1 MSNDP
6 DKYKGFKEGKFNR
19 SDFKPSVFKP
29 SREKNKPGTTVFIDE
44 SGEKMTKEEYAK
56 KIEKEESKPKF
67 KRILDALL
75 NRKTKTKTGSG
86 KPIGA
91 GIYGK
96 GPLGKNFIGK
106 KLNMGGVMKNR
117 GGTFKG
123 TF

>member
-19 SDFKPSVFKP
+19 SDFKPSEFKP
-29 SREKNKPGTTVFIDE
+29 SRESNKLMQKNIKTYFIDE

-67 KRILDALL
+67 KRILGALF
-75 NRKTKTKTGSG
+75 NRRAKNLPRGDITKKM
-86 KPIGA
+86 
-91 GIYGK
+91 
-96 GPLGKNFIGK
+96 
-106 KLNMGGVMKNR
+106 NMGGVMKNR

>member
-67 KRILDALL
+67 KRILGALF
-75 NRKTKTKTGSG
+75 NRRAKNLPRGDITKKM
-86 KPIGA
+86 
-91 GIYGK
+91 
-96 GPLGKNFIGK
+96 
-106 KLNMGGVMKNR
+106 NMGGVMKNR

-123 TF
+123 IY